1 MMKVEFYIPQT
12 LADIKLKEMQEFQKL
27 VEDHKDNEDAAS
39 FLHNKMIQIFCRVP
53 LSVVN
58 CMRKKDYEDTI
69 EHLTKVI
76 NSTSK
81 HVIKFDLFDT
91 EFGFIPKLDDITAGE
106 FADLENYLTDFNN
119 AHKSMAVLYR
129 PIKKTWLQ
137 KVFKSKSKDKY
148 DIIDYNGTGDYSDV
162 MKEMPMDVVQGAM
175 VFFWNLKREL
185 SISTLKYTKEELEKQ
200 KTHGSVENGV
210 GINPL
215 IQSLEAIITE
225 LNKFPKSDYMKYY
238 TI

>member
-1 MMKVEFYIPQT
+1 
-12 LADIKLKEMQEFQKL
+12 
-27 VEDHKDNEDAAS
+27 
-39 FLHNKMIQIFCRVP
+39 
-53 LSVVN
+53 
-58 CMRKKDYEDTI
+58 
-69 EHLTKVI
+69 
-76 NSTSK
+76 
-81 HVIKFDLFDT
+81 
-91 EFGFIPKLDDITAGE
+91 
-106 FADLENYLTDFNN
+106 
-119 AHKSMAVLYR
+119 MAVLYR

-137 KVFKSKSKDKY
+137 KVFKIKSKDKY

-162 MKEMPMDVVQGAM
+162 MKEMPMNVVQGAM

-185 SISTLKYTKEELEKQ
+185 SISTLKYTKEEMQKQ
-200 KTHGSVENGV
+200 KTLGSVGNGD